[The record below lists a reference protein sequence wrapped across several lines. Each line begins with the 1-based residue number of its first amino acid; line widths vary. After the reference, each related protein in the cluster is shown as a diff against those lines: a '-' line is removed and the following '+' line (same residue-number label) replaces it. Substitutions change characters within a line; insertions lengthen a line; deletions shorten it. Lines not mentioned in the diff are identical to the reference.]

1 MKYKLILNHKKYW
14 NVILTINYIQ
24 MENKTVLY
32 QLTKNLIGLKVQL
45 LNMNCKPTMT
55 TVQNWSNLSTLDYT
69 ITLTKSYLLFCI
81 IITCWKFQ
89 N

>member
-1 MKYKLILNHKKYW
+1 
-14 NVILTINYIQ
+14 

-55 TVQNWSNLSTLDYT
+55 TVQN
-69 ITLTKSYLLFCI
+69 
-81 IITCWKFQ
+81 
-89 N
+89 

>member
-14 NVILTINYIQ
+14 NSISTINYIQ

-32 QLTKNLIGLKVQL
+32 QLIRNLIGLTIQL
-45 LNMNCKPTMT
+45 LDLNRKPTMT
-55 TVQNWSNLSTLDYT
+55 TAQNWSSLDTLDYS
-69 ITLTKSYLLFCI
+69 ITLTKPYLLFWI